1 MRLVKEQGGG
11 EQERNE
17 MLTEKP
23 RDFENRRI
31 GVPCLSARTDIWCC
45 HQLSFIDDCSI
56 LINWSINI

>member
-17 MLTEKP
+17 MLADKP

-31 GVPCLSARTDIWCC
+31 GVPCLSSRIDIWCC
-45 HQLSFIDDCSI
+45 YQLSFLDQ
-56 LINWSINI
+56 

>member
-23 RDFENRRI
+23 RDLENRPI
-31 GVPCLSARTDIWCC
+31 GVPCLSARTDI
-45 HQLSFIDDCSI
+45 
-56 LINWSINI
+56 